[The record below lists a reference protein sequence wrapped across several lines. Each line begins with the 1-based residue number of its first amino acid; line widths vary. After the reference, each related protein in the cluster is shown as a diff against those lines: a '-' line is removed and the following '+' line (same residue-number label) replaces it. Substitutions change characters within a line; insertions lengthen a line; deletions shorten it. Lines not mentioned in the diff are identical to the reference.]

1 MAASIPLPAL
11 GLKTPEQ
18 PDMFGN
24 LAKALSVKNL
34 QQESQRST
42 IETQQAQQGQAD
54 QQAFRQAMTDPSMKG
69 KTIGEIAD
77 ALAGAGHISQA
88 SWVAAKKADVDQ
100 RKSFAELDE
109 KTLANKAASHA
120 QTQTLYNNVMNMPDD
135 QLTQNWAG
143 IAQQYD
149 SIPGN
154 KPILDP
160 AKPLSK
166 AEIAQM
172 GPMLDMH
179 EAYLSSEL
187 AKRKAQ
193 NEAKTSGM
201 KEAGNVLY
209 DVTGEKPVA
218 VAGNPPVEQQELN
231 SWLDTKQPNGHTRR
245 ENGATA
251 ADYAQAKGTH
261 TSTAS
266 DSLGITTS
274 TTTAPGLNRG
284 AAPVNPAVQPSAA
297 PTARPSGQ
305 ATATGAT
312 MTPAQA
318 INAGVHGE
326 DFLKTLSPSIRN
338 TVKRI
343 GDYQDDESMLSR
355 LMMRHPEVS
364 SYISQYAPDFDRTN
378 YDAKRKLMIDYTSG
392 THSKEINAVNTAMGH
407 VAELGDAIDALKN
420 GDIKIINSIAN
431 KLQIQTG
438 GTAAATV
445 ALIARRVAPEIATV
459 YTPSGGG
466 QTERIADEKDFDFSL
481 GQDILK
487 KNVSKTVDLL
497 RSKIGALENQYKNTV
512 GRDDF
517 EKRFITPA
525 AKQALQKYST
535 QAVGGSSA
543 APAGATHAVIV
554 NGQIVGYTSDGKT
567 MTPKP

>member
-1 MAASIPLPAL
+1 MASIPLPAL
-11 GLKTPEQ
+11 GIKPPEQ
-18 PDMFGN
+18 PDVLGQY
-24 LAKALSVKNL
+24 AKALSVKDMIQQHQMGQVQLDQAQLGQREQQTIMQSLAQHKGDPDAALADL
-34 QQESQRST
+34 QGKVRPQTLLGMQEGFLKLAQTKATLHKDELDNNIKVNDATLGLIDQAKSLSPEAYLAAWPQIAAT
-42 IETQQAQQGQAD
+42 ALKIHPEYKDHIDPNTPIPQQALD
-54 QQAFRQAMTDPSMKG
+54 QIAIGAMTDNQFNARAKAKQEAAESTARIAKDQADTKLTEQKIAGGAGVPVDQQQLNAWLNTPQANG
-69 KTIGEIAD
+69 KTRRD
-77 ALAGAGHISQA
+77 
-88 SWVAAKKADVDQ
+88 
-100 RKSFAELDE
+100 
-109 KTLANKAASHA
+109 
-120 QTQTLYNNVMNMPDD
+120 
-135 QLTQNWAG
+135 
-143 IAQQYD
+143 
-149 SIPGN
+149 
-154 KPILDP
+154 
-160 AKPLSK
+160 
-166 AEIAQM
+166 
-172 GPMLDMH
+172 
-179 EAYLSSEL
+179 
-187 AKRKAQ
+187 
-193 NEAKTSGM
+193 
-201 KEAGNVLY
+201 
-209 DVTGEKPVA
+209 
-218 VAGNPPVEQQELN
+218 
-231 SWLDTKQPNGHTRR
+231 NGL
-245 ENGATA
+245 TA
-251 ADYAQAKGTH
+251 ADYEQAKLTH
-261 TSTAS
+261 TSTQS

-274 TTTAPGLNRG
+274 TTSAPGLNRG
-284 AAPVNPAVQPSAA
+284 AAPVNPALAPSAA

-305 ATATGAT
+305 APAAGAT

-459 YTPSGGG
+459 YTPTGGG

-487 KNVSKTVDLL
+487 KNVTKTVDLL

-525 AKQALQKYST
+525 AKTALQKYST
-535 QAVGGSSA
+535 QA
-543 APAGATHAVIV
+543 PAGATHAVKDASGKI
-554 NGQIVGYTSDGKT
+554 IGYTTDGKT
-567 MTPKP
+567 MTPAQ